1 MKKNITRFRQ
11 YIQPLRAF
19 ILTNQSNGT
28 YVSLV
33 EERGYKYVRNSNDLL
48 QFAIN
53 WLLSTS
59 QGLPGSEEATAEA
72 APGFALWSWHCPWNR
87 QGMQREEIIA
97 GGNRCYRG
105 MNKVPG
111 RGNGVGAAASHKE
124 CLGPDTAEAQRMISS
139 QTCKVKE

>member
-33 EERGYKYVRNSNDLL
+33 EERGYKYMRNSNDLL

-53 WLLSTS
+53 
-59 QGLPGSEEATAEA
+59 
-72 APGFALWSWHCPWNR
+72 
-87 QGMQREEIIA
+87 
-97 GGNRCYRG
+97 
-105 MNKVPG
+105 
-111 RGNGVGAAASHKE
+111 
-124 CLGPDTAEAQRMISS
+124 
-139 QTCKVKE
+139 